1 MSSQEFLCKSVGEL
15 CFVKKPS
22 KDGSLCHDYGDMV
35 LAKQTP
41 LNVLLDK
48 YGFIR
53 DKLQHYVGYFT
64 HKIAIFDSYSTP
76 KGDRIDLI
84 DIISDNV
91 EYLHSGE
98 SYTICATKWQKKAT
112 FKNYEEGPF
121 YKWQTRNGFFF
132 ILTQKEVD
140 TLTDKEKHSLCIK

>member
-53 DKLQHYVGYFT
+53 DGLQHYVGYYT
-64 HKIAIFDSYSTP
+64 HNIAIFNNNSY
-76 KGDRIDLI
+76 DERIDLI
-84 DIISDNV
+84 DVISDNV

-98 SYTICATKWQKKAT
+98 SYKICATKWQKKS
-112 FKNYEEGPF
+112 K
-121 YKWQTRNGFFF
+121 
-132 ILTQKEVD
+132 V
-140 TLTDKEKHSLCIK
+140 